1 MHTRVE
7 NLGTG
12 TKGIPRL
19 LIKGESTE
27 AEESDDGWL
36 MKLVKENPNKLPAP
50 RASWRCFF
58 DRLEY
63 GIPVAMRASTLTPH
77 GALSLFTQPQTPT
90 TPTCLNNS
98 YQQQPVH

>member
-12 TKGIPRL
+12 TKGIPKL

-36 MKLVKENPNKLPAP
+36 MKIGQKERNQITRPA
-50 RASWRCFF
+50 RLMAMFF
-58 DRLEY
+58 
-63 GIPVAMRASTLTPH
+63 
-77 GALSLFTQPQTPT
+77 
-90 TPTCLNNS
+90 
-98 YQQQPVH
+98 